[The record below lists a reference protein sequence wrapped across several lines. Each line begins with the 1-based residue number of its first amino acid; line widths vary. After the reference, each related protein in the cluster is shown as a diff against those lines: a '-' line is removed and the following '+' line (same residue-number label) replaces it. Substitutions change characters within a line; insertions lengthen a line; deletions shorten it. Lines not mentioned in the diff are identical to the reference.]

1 MTLSLRR
8 PPLEPLLSLTGKG
21 VGRVEELK
29 QKILDYL
36 KTVDK
41 AKNKEVAQALG
52 VSKGEVDKAVTEL
65 AKEDKI
71 EFLYLGTSYIKLK
84 T

>member
-1 MTLSLRR
+1 M
-8 PPLEPLLSLTGKG
+8 
-21 VGRVEELK
+21 EELK
-29 QKILDYL
+29 QKIIDYL
-36 KTVDK
+36 KTIEK

-52 VSKGEVDKAVTEL
+52 VSKAEVDKAVTEL

-84 T
+84 V